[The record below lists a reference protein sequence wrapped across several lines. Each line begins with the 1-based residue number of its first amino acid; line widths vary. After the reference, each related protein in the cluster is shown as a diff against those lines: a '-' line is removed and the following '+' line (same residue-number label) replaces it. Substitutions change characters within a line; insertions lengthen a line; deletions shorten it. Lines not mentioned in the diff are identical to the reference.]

1 MMGETE
7 GQANFYYNMSIEQFV
22 PLDHPLRAIRP
33 LIDKQAIRRECRG
46 LYSPVGRP
54 SIPPEQLF
62 LALVGGYLLGIASER
77 KLVMELQCNM
87 ALRWFVGLGLEE
99 QPWDASTF
107 SQNRRRRFDRSGV
120 LERLFDQTVQRAIKE
135 KLISEHVSA
144 DGTLVRANASFK
156 SFVPIEV
163 AMDSEE
169 YKKRLRSSDEKEE
182 EKQDP
187 PRGPEDPGNPTVDFR
202 GEKRGNKTHR
212 SKTDPD
218 CRFVSKGSSGTGA
231 YPGYTVNALM
241 ENRNRILLGVGVE
254 IFQSSSSEE
263 RGALNLLDRA
273 KRRFRFKPTSLG
285 TDKGFFHEEFI
296 GKVFRRK
303 IEPHIA
309 ADKRGSSRLH
319 MRVRMRQ
326 RGRPYYWSQRCRKKI
341 EELFGEGKEYH
352 GLRRFR
358 RRQLYRVRQET
369 WLIGWVLNLK
379 RLAKLLTVQPAT
391 A

>member
-7 GQANFYYNMSIEQFV
+7 GQPTFYYNMSIEQFV
-22 PLDHPLRAIRP
+22 PQDHPLRAIRP
-33 LIDKQAIRRECRG
+33 LIDKQAIRRECRS

-54 SIPPEQLF
+54 SIPPEQLL
-62 LALVGGYLLGIASER
+62 LALVGGFLLGIISER
-77 KLVMELQCNM
+77 KLVMELHCNM
-87 ALRWFVGLGLEE
+87 ALRWFVGLGLDE

-120 LERLFDQTVQRAIKE
+120 LERLFDQTVKRAMQE
-135 KLISEHVSA
+135 KLISEHVSV

-163 AMDSEE
+163 ATNPEE
-169 YKKRLRSSDEKEE
+169 YKKRLRSADEE

-187 PRGPEDPGNPTVDFR
+187 RRPQDPGNPTVDFR

-212 SKTDPD
+212 STSDPD

-254 IFQSSSSEE
+254 IFHSSTSEE
-263 RGALNLLDRA
+263 QGALSLLDRA
-273 KRRFRFKPTSLG
+273 KRKSRFKPNSLG
-285 TDKGFFHEEFI
+285 ADKGFFHEEFI
-296 GKVFRRK
+296 RKVFRRK

-309 ADKRGSSRLH
+309 ADTRGSSRVH

-326 RGRPYYWSQRCRKKI
+326 RG
-341 EELFGEGKEYH
+341 
-352 GLRRFR
+352 
-358 RRQLYRVRQET
+358 
-369 WLIGWVLNLK
+369 
-379 RLAKLLTVQPAT
+379 
-391 A
+391 